1 MQGQSLKS
9 IFKVGSETWWAGGHW
24 GTWELGEKSPGGETD
39 KEVCPK
45 QVSFCLLRYSDG
57 GS

>member
-9 IFKVGSETWWAGGHW
+9 IFKVSSETRWAGGHW
-24 GTWELGEKSPGGETD
+24 GTWELRKKSPGGEIA
-39 KEVCPK
+39 KEICHK